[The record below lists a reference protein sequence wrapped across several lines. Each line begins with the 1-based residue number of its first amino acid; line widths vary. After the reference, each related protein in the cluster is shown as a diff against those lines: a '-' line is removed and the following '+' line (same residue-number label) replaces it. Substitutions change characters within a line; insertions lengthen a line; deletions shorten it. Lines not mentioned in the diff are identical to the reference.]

1 MIATVAGTKGIAGEM
16 TGTKGIIIAEIVAV
30 AIGIVMIV
38 TVANVVGEM
47 VCRVNLGTF
56 HFEYSLMD
64 GQTG

>member
-1 MIATVAGTKGIAGEM
+1 MINAIEITKGEMTGTKGIAGEM

-47 VCRVNLGTF
+47 VCRVNLGIF
-56 HFEYSLMD
+56 PF
-64 GQTG
+64 